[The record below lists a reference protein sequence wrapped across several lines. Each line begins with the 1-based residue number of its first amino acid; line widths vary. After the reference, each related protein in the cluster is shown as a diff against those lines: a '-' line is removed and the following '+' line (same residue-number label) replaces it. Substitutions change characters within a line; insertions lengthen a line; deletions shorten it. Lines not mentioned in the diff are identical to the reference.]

1 MPAVSLNTP
10 SGEIGGWR
18 ADPMGKSRGG
28 VVVAHEIYGFNPN
41 IRGLIDRLAAHG
53 FSAIAPVF
61 FDHFEPGLALGYD
74 AQDTARGRELA
85 MKVGFERAL
94 EDVAV
99 AAEALRDRVEHVGVL
114 GFSWGGTVAF
124 LANTRL
130 EMPAVVYYGSRTLP
144 FLHEAPKAHLM
155 LHFGAHDPLIDA
167 EALQAHRNALPDAVI
182 RVWNAGHGFN
192 CDDRADYDEASA
204 HHAFRHTR
212 RFFRWVLGS

>member
-1 MPAVSLNTP
+1 MNTP

-18 ADPMGKSRGG
+18 ADPDGAACGG
-28 VVVAHEIYGFNPN
+28 VVVAHEIYGLNPN
-41 IRGLIDRLAAHG
+41 IRGLVDRLADNG
-53 FSAIAPVF
+53 FSAIAPAF
-61 FDHFEPGLALGYD
+61 FDHVESGLSLGYD
-74 AQDTARGRELA
+74 AEDTARGREFA

-99 AAEALRDRVEHVGVL
+99 AADALRDRVERVGVL

-130 EMPAVVYYGSRTLP
+130 GMPAVDYYGSRTVP
-144 FLHEAPKAHLM
+144 FLREPQRAHLM

-167 EALQAHRNALPDAVI
+167 EALQAHRDALPKAVI

-192 CDDRADYDEASA
+192 CEDRGDYDGESA
-204 HHAFRHTR
+204 RTAFRHTR